1 MTPAVLRSIRSLTRP
16 GRRGSSYRI
25 HGGFHTLRD
34 APGQRDVGHAAA
46 CGMRLIIVARDP
58 IRQIVT
64 GKVWVANVNNLLL
77 ENVGWG
83 ALAFGIAAYFVVL
96 PALAAGSGKG
106 ALSVLRRME
115 RHLTILFYFA
125 FEAWMVSSAF
135 SLFGIDSGG
144 SQGQRTWAA
153 VAIGWGAAG
162 VAAGAVAI
170 SYRRRI
176 WKATPVEQQINLS
189 AKRNFFWYI
198 SRAFTYAFAVVVCT
212 DAMLFGEMIT
222 VNIRAPLAGRLAWLG
237 GGRALAVSA
246 LVFAA
251 GYIYSLTLS
260 GALVNILN
268 RTLGSDW
275 AIGRRW
281 HFVLAGGPYLLSLT
295 NAYLYPGLLTGAITF
310 YSLLFIGYR
319 WTDDAPCGAMGLLK
333 SWRNRR
339 ERARIET
346 LKLLPPGESLI
357 EARRGSMIAR
367 MQGTRSVPVARRE
380 PMTFAY
386 SSRSLLLVYGKRTII
401 AKLRALGPVMYQ
413 PPGIIEFQLHGREIT
428 VIRWRDANKPALLPA
443 MRRFVIVRE
452 QYRAGQ
458 G

>member
-1 MTPAVLRSIRSLTRP
+1 
-16 GRRGSSYRI
+16 
-25 HGGFHTLRD
+25 
-34 APGQRDVGHAAA
+34 
-46 CGMRLIIVARDP
+46 MRLIIVASDP
-58 IRQIVT
+58 IRQIVR
-64 GKVWVANVNNLLL
+64 GKMWVANVNNLLL

-96 PALAAGSGKG
+96 PVLVAGSDKG
-106 ALSVLRRME
+106 AMSVLKRME

-125 FEAWMVSSAF
+125 FEVWMVSSAF

-162 VAAGAVAI
+162 AVAGAVAL
-170 SYRRRI
+170 SCRRRI
-176 WKATPVEQQINLS
+176 WKATPVEQHINLS
-189 AKRNFFWYI
+189 TKHNIFWYI
-198 SRAFTYAFAVVVCT
+198 SRSLTYAFAVLVCT

-222 VNIRAPLAGRLAWLG
+222 ENVRTPIAGRLAWLG
-237 GGRALAVSA
+237 GDRALAVSA
-246 LVFAA
+246 LAFAA

-275 AIGRRW
+275 AIKRGW
-281 HFVLAGGPYLLSLT
+281 HFALAGGPYLLALT
-295 NAYLYPGLLTGAITF
+295 NAYLYPGLLPAAITF
-310 YSLLFIGYR
+310 YALLYIGYR
-319 WTDDAPCGAMGLLK
+319 WTNDAPCGAMGLLK

-339 ERARIET
+339 ERARIEA

-357 EARRGSMIAR
+357 EARRGSMISR
-367 MQGTRSVPVARRE
+367 RQDTRSVPVARRQ

-386 SSRSLLLVYGKRTII
+386 SNRSLLLIYGKRAIT
-401 AKLRALGPVMYQ
+401 AKLRALGPVMYE
-413 PPGIIEFQLHGREIT
+413 PGGIIEFQLHGREIT

-443 MRRFVIVRE
+443 MRRFVIVCE
-452 QYRAGQ
+452 QYRKGQ

>member
-1 MTPAVLRSIRSLTRP
+1 MKAYAARSPWVFMPYPSGVSIRSRMPLV
-16 GRRGSSYRI
+16 S
-25 HGGFHTLRD
+25 
-34 APGQRDVGHAAA
+34 
-46 CGMRLIIVARDP
+46 DP
-58 IRQIVT
+58 IRQIVR
-64 GKVWVANVNNLLL
+64 GKVWVAKVNNLLL
-77 ENVGWG
+77 ENVGWS

-96 PALAAGSGKG
+96 PVLVAGSDKG
-106 ALSVLRRME
+106 AMSVLKHME

-125 FEAWMVSSAF
+125 FEVWMLSSAF

-162 VAAGAVAI
+162 AVAGAVALPC
-170 SYRRRI
+170 RRRI
-176 WKATPVEQQINLS
+176 WKATPVEQHINLS
-189 AKRNFFWYI
+189 TKRNIFWYI
-198 SRAFTYAFAVVVCT
+198 SRSLTYTFAVLVCT

-222 VNIRAPLAGRLAWLG
+222 ANIRTPIAGRLAWLG

-275 AIGRRW
+275 AIKRRW
-281 HFVLAGGPYLLSLT
+281 HFALAGGPYLLALT

-310 YSLLFIGYR
+310 YALLYVGYR
-319 WTDDAPCGAMGLLK
+319 WTNDVPCGAMGLLK

-339 ERARIET
+339 EKARIEA

-357 EARRGSMIAR
+357 EARRGSMISR
-367 MQGTRSVPVARRE
+367 RQDTRSVPVARRE

-386 SSRSLLLVYGKRTII
+386 SNRSLLLIYGKRVIT
-401 AKLRALGPVMYQ
+401 AKLRALGPVMYE
-413 PPGIIEFQLHGREIT
+413 PRGIIEFQLHGREIT

-443 MRRFVIVRE
+443 MRRFVIVCD
-452 QYRAGQ
+452 QYRKGQ